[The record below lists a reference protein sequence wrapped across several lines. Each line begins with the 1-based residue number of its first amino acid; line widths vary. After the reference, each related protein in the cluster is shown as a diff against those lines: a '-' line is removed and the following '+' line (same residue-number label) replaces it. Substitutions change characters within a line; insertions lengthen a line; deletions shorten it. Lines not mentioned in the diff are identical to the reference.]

1 MRKCLHCNEILK
13 GRSDKRFCTAHCRSA
28 YAYHLNRSQNQD
40 YYRIDRQLKIN
51 RKILKKLNAF
61 GKSVVRCS
69 SLHDLGFDPNYF
81 THYWKNTTG
90 RQSTFSATSSDFKA
104 IRQKEI
110 AKYLLVKW
118 QSYMKKPGPT

>member
-1 MRKCLHCNEILK
+1 MRKCLHCNQVLK
-13 GRSDKRFCTAHCRSA
+13 GRSDKRFCTSHCKSA
-28 YAYHLNRSQNQD
+28 YAYALSRSKNED
-40 YYRIDRQLKIN
+40 YHRIDRQLKTN

-81 THYWKNTTG
+81 THYWKNKQG
-90 RQSTFSATSSDFKA
+90 DVYFFCYEFGFKA
-104 IRQKEI
+104 IRQNEV

-118 QSYMKKPGPT
+118 QPYMEKPGPN